1 MPLNVKVPEKSLAE
15 AMEAEFVRTTD
26 LVSRL
31 SKKLGT
37 ANEEAPVLLGSIQES
52 AVFLHDRWRAWLKE
66 HPKEARKPV
75 SVKRDVYWFGWYQN
89 NQALEKVDSTAM
101 SLIRE
106 VAQDMKVKADHARQ
120 SADGVG
126 KEVLVKVHTKQDSQ
140 EISGCQ
146 VWYVQRGM
154 LDDKSF
160 HTRFGKLSSPT
171 EERGLCPGRY
181 AMWARKGKKEG
192 EPATIRIPSQSS
204 TGSEEV
210 DLDAP

>member
-1 MPLNVKVPEKSLAE
+1 MPEKSLDE
-15 AMEAEFVRTTD
+15 AMEAEFLKTTN
-26 LVSRL
+26 LVGRL
-31 SKKLGT
+31 VKKLGT
-37 ANEEAPVLLGSIQES
+37 ANEEAPELLGTIRES
-52 AVFLHDRWRAWLKE
+52 AVFLHDRWQAWLKE

-75 SVKRDVYWFGWYQN
+75 SVKRDPYWYSWYQN
-89 NQALEKVDSTAM
+89 NRVLEKVNSTKM
-101 SLIRE
+101 DLIRE

-126 KEVLVKVHTKQDSQ
+126 KEVLVKVHTKQDGQ

-171 EERGLCPGRY
+171 EERELCPGRY
-181 AMWARKGKKEG
+181 AMWARKDKKAG
-192 EPATIRIPSQSS
+192 EPATIRIPSQSG
-204 TGSEEV
+204 THSEEI
-210 DLDAP
+210 DLEVP